1 MNTPNMKNCSNE
13 KCKEKNPQLLSC
25 FSKMTAAKDGHYR
38 LCKPCVSSYMKAL
51 RIKKKKEAEEA
62 EETLEADGM
71 KRCAKCYRDFPLTEF
86 ESEHVRRTEPTTL
99 CRPCRNILAK
109 SEVNPTTK
117 TGECKAFWEQL
128 RKDNH
133 CSIEG
138 CEYTDWCLL
147 EADHI
152 IPKAILK
159 KKTREGGHA
168 LSDYNWWSCK
178 GGVEAMKEE
187 LEKIQWLCIYHHR
200 IKTRNET
207 KRTTI
212 KRVLEKQAI
221 INKEKVSVGKCL
233 KCGLECKKGEEYL
246 FDWDHSDEKEKKYNI
261 SQLVHKSWHV
271 FNKLWPIERKKC
283 NLLCCCCHKLKP
295 KNNE

>member
-1 MNTPNMKNCSNE
+1 MTTMKNCSNE
-13 KCKEKNPQLLSC
+13 KCEEENPQLLSC
-25 FSKMTAAKDGHYR
+25 FHKETAAKDGHYR
-38 LCKPCVSSYMKAL
+38 LCKPCVSSYNKAL
-51 RIKKKKEAEEA
+51 RIEKKKEAEEA

-86 ESEHVRRTEPTTL
+86 KSEHVRRTEPTAW
-99 CRPCRNILAK
+99 CRPCRNIQAK
-109 SEVNPTTK
+109 SQVNPTTK
-117 TGECKAFWEQL
+117 KGECKAFWDQL

-138 CEYTDWCLL
+138 CEYKDWRLL

-152 IPKAILK
+152 IPKAIK
-159 KKTREGGHA
+159 KKTREEGHR
-168 LSDYNWWSCK
+168 LSDYAWWACK

-212 KRVLEKQAI
+212 KRILEKQAI
-221 INKEKVSVGKCL
+221 INKEKVSVGECL

-246 FDWDHSDEKEKKYNI
+246 FDWDHSDEKEKVVDI
-261 SQLVHKSWHV
+261 SKLVHKSWPD
-271 FNKLWPIERKKC
+271 FNKLWSIERPKC

-295 KNNE
+295 KNKE

>member
-1 MNTPNMKNCSNE
+1 MTTMKICS
-13 KCKEKNPQLLSC
+13 KKDCKEKNPQLLSC
-25 FSKMTAAKDGHYR
+25 FYKKTGSKDGHQSN
-38 LCKPCVSSYMKAL
+38 CKPCVSSYKKAL

-71 KRCAKCYRDFPLTEF
+71 KRCANCYRDFPLTEF
-86 ESEHVRRTEPTTL
+86 ESERVRRTKPTTL
-99 CRPCRNILAK
+99 CRPCRNNNSK
-109 SEVNPTTK
+109 SQVNPTTK
-117 TGECKAFWEQL
+117 IGECKAFWEQL

-133 CSIEG
+133 CRIEG
-138 CEYTDWCLL
+138 CEYKDWRLL

-159 KKTREGGHA
+159 KKTREGGHR
-168 LSDYNWWSCK
+168 LSHYNWWACK

-187 LEKIQWLCIYHHR
+187 LEKIQWLCVYHHR
-200 IKTRNET
+200 IKTRIET
-207 KRTTI
+207 KRTTRKSVLK
-212 KRVLEKQAI
+212 KRAI

-246 FDWDHSDEKEKKYNI
+246 FDWDHIDPEIKEYNI
-261 SQLVHKSWHV
+261 SKLPYKTWPD

-295 KNNE
+295 KNKE